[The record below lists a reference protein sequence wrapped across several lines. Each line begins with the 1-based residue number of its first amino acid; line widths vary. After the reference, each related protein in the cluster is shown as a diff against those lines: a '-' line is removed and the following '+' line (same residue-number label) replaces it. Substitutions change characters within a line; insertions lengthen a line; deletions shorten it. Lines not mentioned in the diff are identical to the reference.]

1 MILLRSGV
9 KLGLMKK
16 NLEGKFSLAVNFWG
30 FLLIGSFV
38 VRFVCGYFSYF
49 YGSIL
54 IYLSVAYTV
63 IASYATWNSAKIYKK
78 DCHIDNLWK
87 ALFAQ
92 VLAVLHVVGSIVLI
106 IMDFK

>member
-1 MILLRSGV
+1 
-9 KLGLMKK
+9 MKK
-16 NLEGKFSLAVNFWG
+16 YLEGKYSLAINFWG

-38 VRFVCGYFSYF
+38 IRFVCGYFSYF

-54 IYLSVAYTV
+54 IYLSIAYTV

-87 ALFAQ
+87 PLFAQ
-92 VLAVLHVVGSIVLI
+92 AIAFLHVIGSVALI
-106 IMDFK
+106 IMNVK